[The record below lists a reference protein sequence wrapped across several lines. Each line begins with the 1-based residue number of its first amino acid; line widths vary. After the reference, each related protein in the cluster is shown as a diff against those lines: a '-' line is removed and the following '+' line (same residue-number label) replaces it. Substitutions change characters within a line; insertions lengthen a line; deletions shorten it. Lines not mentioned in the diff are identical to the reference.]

1 MVVWKRACMDVF
13 MTVIDVSFDW
23 IVNNIHIMSPAEPH
37 FVSQISIAWADND
50 RKGGRIR

>member
-23 IVNNIHIMSPAEPH
+23 IVNNIHINNHAFLSTCEL
-37 FVSQISIAWADND
+37 WADAESVLAQ
-50 RKGGRIR
+50 IRV